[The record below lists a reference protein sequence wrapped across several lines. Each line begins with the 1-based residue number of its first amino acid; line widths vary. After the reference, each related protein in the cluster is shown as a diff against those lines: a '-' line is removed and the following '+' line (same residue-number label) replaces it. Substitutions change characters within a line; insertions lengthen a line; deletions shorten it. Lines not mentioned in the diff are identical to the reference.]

1 MMGNPWLIR
10 QASALI
16 ERGEIVPDLGWA
28 EHLDLVRRLVDY
40 VVEHH
45 GEARGVKLARKYV
58 SWAVRGCQ
66 DASRMR
72 DSVQFL
78 NTSEDLE
85 SFWEALRELGIAAD
99 TPVAIAS

>member
-1 MMGNPWLIR
+1 
-10 QASALI
+10 
-16 ERGEIVPDLGWA
+16 
-28 EHLDLVRRLVDY
+28 
-40 VVEHH
+40 
-45 GEARGVKLARKYV
+45 
-58 SWAVRGCQ
+58 
-66 DASRMR
+66 MR